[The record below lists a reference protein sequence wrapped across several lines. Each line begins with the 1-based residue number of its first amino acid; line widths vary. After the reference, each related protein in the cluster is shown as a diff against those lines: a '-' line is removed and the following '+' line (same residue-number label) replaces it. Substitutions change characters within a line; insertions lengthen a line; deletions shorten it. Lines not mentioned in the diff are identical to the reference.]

1 MSEQE
6 QLRNVFIEI
15 FPDLRIQDFPEI
27 NTKDNSN
34 IWLMDW
40 KTNYE
45 CSQKIIA
52 SCEFSNFSWLLEQHF
67 KALTIVK
74 SSGYNV
80 SNILK
85 DIFSY
90 IKQFEDQTD
99 HALIDLNEL
108 EYDASF
114 FDDDELSFEEQYA
127 IAIDNITSDILQ
139 HNLNVIV
146 IEHDENIDFI
156 LSQATFEALSKLEK
170 ILKMIYDNSDV
181 TLYHHTHQQDY
192 SFEFLLENR
201 I

>member
-15 FPDLRIQDFPEI
+15 FPKLGIQDFPEI

-90 IKQFEDQTD
+90 IEQFEDQTD

>member
-15 FPDLRIQDFPEI
+15 FPKLGIQDFPEI

>member
-15 FPDLRIQDFPEI
+15 FPELGIQDFPEI

-34 IWLMDW
+34 TWLMDW

-45 CSQKIIA
+45 CSHKIIA

-90 IKQFEDQTD
+90 IEQFEDQTD

-114 FDDDELSFEEQYA
+114 FDDDDLSFEEQYA

-170 ILKMIYDNSDV
+170 TLKMIYDNSDV

>member
-15 FPDLRIQDFPEI
+15 FPELGIQDFPEI

-90 IKQFEDQTD
+90 IEQFEDQTD

-114 FDDDELSFEEQYA
+114 FDDDELSFEEQYVL
-127 IAIDNITSDILQ
+127 AIDNITSDILQ
-139 HNLNVIV
+139 HKLSVIV
-146 IEHDENIDFI
+146 IEHGENIDFI

>member
-15 FPDLRIQDFPEI
+15 FPELGIQDFPEI

-34 IWLMDW
+34 TWLMDW

-90 IKQFEDQTD
+90 IEQFEDQTD

-139 HNLNVIV
+139 HNLNFIV

>member
-15 FPDLRIQDFPEI
+15 FPELGIQDFPEI

-74 SSGYNV
+74 SLGYNV

-90 IKQFEDQTD
+90 IEQFEDQTD

-114 FDDDELSFEEQYA
+114 FDDDELSFEEQYVL
-127 IAIDNITSDILQ
+127 AIDNITSDILQ
-139 HNLNVIV
+139 HNLSVIV
-146 IEHDENIDFI
+146 IEHGENIDFI

>member
-15 FPDLRIQDFPEI
+15 FPELGIQDFPEI

-34 IWLMDW
+34 TWLMDW

-90 IKQFEDQTD
+90 IEQFEDQTD

-139 HNLNVIV
+139 HKLSVIV
-146 IEHDENIDFI
+146 IEHGENIDFI

>member
-15 FPDLRIQDFPEI
+15 FPELGIQDFPEI

-114 FDDDELSFEEQYA
+114 FDDDELSFEEQYVL
-127 IAIDNITSDILQ
+127 AIDNITSDILQ
-139 HNLNVIV
+139 HKLSVIV
-146 IEHDENIDFI
+146 IEHGENIDFI

>member
-15 FPDLRIQDFPEI
+15 FPKLGIQDFPEI

-90 IKQFEDQTD
+90 IEQFEDQTD

-139 HNLNVIV
+139 HNLNFIV

>member
-15 FPDLRIQDFPEI
+15 FPELGIQDFPEI

-34 IWLMDW
+34 TWLMDW

-90 IKQFEDQTD
+90 IEQFEDQTD

-114 FDDDELSFEEQYA
+114 F
-127 IAIDNITSDILQ
+127 
-139 HNLNVIV
+139 
-146 IEHDENIDFI
+146 
-156 LSQATFEALSKLEK
+156 
-170 ILKMIYDNSDV
+170 
-181 TLYHHTHQQDY
+181 
-192 SFEFLLENR
+192 
-201 I
+201 

>member
-15 FPDLRIQDFPEI
+15 FPELGIQDFPEI

-90 IKQFEDQTD
+90 IEQFEDQTD

-114 FDDDELSFEEQYA
+114 FDDDELSFEEQYVL
-127 IAIDNITSDILQ
+127 AIDNITSDILQ

>member
-15 FPDLRIQDFPEI
+15 FPELGIQDFPEI

-34 IWLMDW
+34 TWLMDW

-90 IKQFEDQTD
+90 IEQFEDQTD

>member
-34 IWLMDW
+34 TWLMDW

-90 IKQFEDQTD
+90 IEQFEDQTD

-170 ILKMIYDNSDV
+170 ILKMIYDNNDV

>member
-27 NTKDNSN
+27 NTKDYSN
-34 IWLMDW
+34 TWLMDW

-45 CSQKIIA
+45 CAQKIIA

-90 IKQFEDQTD
+90 IEQFEDQTD

-114 FDDDELSFEEQYA
+114 FDEDELSFEEQYA

-146 IEHDENIDFI
+146 IEHGENIDFI
-156 LSQATFEALSKLEK
+156 LSQATFKALSKLEK
-170 ILKMIYDNSDV
+170 ILKMIYDNSDI
-181 TLYHHTHQQDY
+181 TLYYHTHQQDY

>member
-1 MSEQE
+1 MM
-6 QLRNVFIEI
+6 L
-15 FPDLRIQDFPEI
+15 
-27 NTKDNSN
+27 
-34 IWLMDW
+34 
-40 KTNYE
+40 
-45 CSQKIIA
+45 
-52 SCEFSNFSWLLEQHF
+52 H
-67 KALTIVK
+67 
-74 SSGYNV
+74 
-80 SNILK
+80 
-85 DIFSY
+85 
-90 IKQFEDQTD
+90 
-99 HALIDLNEL
+99 
-108 EYDASF
+108 F

>member
-15 FPDLRIQDFPEI
+15 FPKLGIQDFPEI

-90 IKQFEDQTD
+90 IEQFEDQTD

-146 IEHDENIDFI
+146 IEHGENIDFI

>member
-15 FPDLRIQDFPEI
+15 FPELGIQDFPEI

-34 IWLMDW
+34 TWLMDW

-74 SSGYNV
+74 SSEYNV

-90 IKQFEDQTD
+90 IEQFEDQTD

>member
-15 FPDLRIQDFPEI
+15 FPELGIQDFPEI

-90 IKQFEDQTD
+90 IEQFEDQTD

-114 FDDDELSFEEQYA
+114 FDDDELSFEEQYVL
-127 IAIDNITSDILQ
+127 AIDNITSDILQ
-139 HNLNVIV
+139 HNLSVIV
-146 IEHDENIDFI
+146 IEHGENIDFI

>member
-6 QLRNVFIEI
+6 QLRTILIEI
-15 FPDLRIQDFPEI
+15 FPELRIKDFPEI
-27 NTKDNSN
+27 NPKDSSST
-34 IWLMDW
+34 WLMDW

-45 CSQKIIA
+45 CSEKIIA
-52 SCEFSNFSWLLEQHF
+52 SCEFSNFSWLLEQNF
-67 KALTIVK
+67 KKLTIVK

-90 IKQFEDQTD
+90 IEQFKDHTD

-139 HNLNVIV
+139 HDLSVLV
-146 IEHDENIDFI
+146 IEHGENIDFI
-156 LSQATFEALSKLEK
+156 LSQATFETLSKLEK

-181 TLYHHTHQQDY
+181 TLYYHTHQQDY
-192 SFEFLLENR
+192 SFESLLKNQT
-201 I
+201 